1 MITRA
6 YSFDELKLSNSYY
19 GGKIRSYAEAYGFG
33 YDFCR
38 FYRSNSGSILIN
50 NSNGVFDGEFLSDE
64 ELNCFIR
71 FSGIAT
77 IEAAFDFDIEG
88 FVRTERFFLTA
99 PVTESFSY
107 REEDLSVNCR
117 LGEVY
122 EILESSFGKIDRD
135 IWYADMSHRIRHG
148 VSRLFLY
155 KSCAVGSVDFE
166 YGDMGYISDIAVSPD
181 ARGQGI
187 AGELLKI
194 IQVFLF
200 TRNITGGLYAYND
213 MLPFYLHNGYKISGS
228 GSYYTLKGI

>member
-6 YSFDELKLSNSYY
+6 YSFEELKLSDSYY
-19 GGKIRSYAEAYGFG
+19 GGKIRSYAKAYGFG

-38 FYRSNSGSILIN
+38 AYCSDRGSILVN
-50 NSNGVFDGEFLSDE
+50 NSNGVFDGEFLPDE
-64 ELNCFIR
+64 ELLCFIR
-71 FSGIAT
+71 FSGITT

-88 FVRTERFFLTA
+88 FELTERYFLTA

-107 REEDLSVNCR
+107 RSEDLSVDCR

-122 EILESSFGKIDRD
+122 DILARSFGKIDRE

-155 KSCAVGSVDFE
+155 KDCAAGSVDFE
-166 YGDMGYISDIAVSPD
+166 YGSTGYISDIAVAPEM
-181 ARGQGI
+181 RGRGY

-194 IQVFLF
+194 IQAYLF

-213 MLPFYLHNGYKISGS
+213 MLPFYLHNGYKLTVS

>member
-6 YSFDELKLSNSYY
+6 YSFEELKLSRSYY

-38 FYRSNSGSILIN
+38 FYRSDRGSILIN
-50 NSNGVFDGEFLSDE
+50 NANGVFDGDFLPDE
-64 ELNCFIR
+64 ELLCFIR
-71 FSGIAT
+71 FSGIT
-77 IEAAFDFDIEG
+77 SFEAAFDFDIEG
-88 FVRTERFFLTA
+88 FDRTERFFLTA

-122 EILESSFGKIDRD
+122 EILESSFGKMERD

-155 KSCAVGSVDFE
+155 KNCAAGAVDFE
-166 YGDMGYISDIAVSPD
+166 YGDMGYISDIAVSPES
-181 ARGQGI
+181 RGQGI

-194 IQVFLF
+194 IQVYLF

-213 MLPFYLHNGYKISGS
+213 MLPFYLHNGYKVTGS

>member
-6 YSFDELKLSNSYY
+6 YSLEELKLSDSYY

-38 FYRSNSGSILIN
+38 FYRSDRGSILIN
-50 NSNGVFDGEFLSDE
+50 NANGVFDGEFLHDE
-64 ELNCFIR
+64 ELDCFIR
-71 FSGIAT
+71 FSGIT
-77 IEAAFDFDIEG
+77 SFEAAFDYDIEG
-88 FVRTERFFLTA
+88 FDRTERFFLTA

-122 EILESSFGKIDRD
+122 EILESSFGKMERD

-155 KSCAVGSVDFE
+155 KSCAAGAVDFE
-166 YGDMGYISDIAVSPD
+166 NGDMGYISEIAVSPES
-181 ARGQGI
+181 RGQGA

-194 IQVFLF
+194 IQLYLF

-213 MLPFYLHNGYKISGS
+213 MLPFYLHNGYKITGS

>member
-6 YSFDELKLSNSYY
+6 YSFDELKLSDSYY

-38 FYRSNSGSILIN
+38 FYRADGGSILIN
-50 NSNGVFDGEFLSDE
+50 NSNGVFDGDFLPDE
-64 ELNCFIR
+64 ELDCFIR
-71 FSGIAT
+71 FSGITSFEAEFDID
-77 IEAAFDFDIEG
+77 IEDFD
-88 FVRTERFFLTA
+88 RMERYFLTA
-99 PVTESFSY
+99 PAAESFSY
-107 REEDLSVNCR
+107 NEKDLSVNCR

-122 EILESSFGKIDRD
+122 EILEKSFGKMERD

-155 KSCAVGSVDFE
+155 KNSAVGSVDFE
-166 YGDMGYISDIAVSPD
+166 YGDMGYISDIAVSPE
-181 ARGQGI
+181 ARGQGL
-187 AGELLKI
+187 AGELLGI
-194 IQVFLF
+194 IHAYLF

-213 MLPFYLHNGYKISGS
+213 MLPFYLHNGYKVTGS